1 MTHVRSS
8 WTNISLRPLPPGPA
22 AALRSCRIELVTGW
36 LGSPPGPTL
45 MSTCVCS
52 VCLLVWM
59 LACPYPTEA
68 LCPKPQFMD
77 AGTLTPGPQIAEYR
91 FPAPGFLQG
100 GRRWLGEAGERTCRG
115 YTADFYFFFWLSLCL
130 SFLVCQG
137 KALPHEIH
145 NARTNKHASGPWS
158 CLNTARTCCHS
169 PPAFGYTLLYTHTHG
184 LPLPVHNHTHTN
196 RRSMW
201 TTHPGHDKVL
211 R

>member
-8 WTNISLRPLPPGPA
+8 WMNISLRPLPPGPA
-22 AALRSCRIELVTGW
+22 AAIRSCRIELVTGS

-100 GRRWLGEAGERTCRG
+100 GRRWLGEAGERTC
-115 YTADFYFFFWLSLCL
+115 YTADFFLMFFFFLAFSMSLF
-130 SFLVCQG
+130 S
-137 KALPHEIH
+137 
-145 NARTNKHASGPWS
+145 
-158 CLNTARTCCHS
+158 
-169 PPAFGYTLLYTHTHG
+169 G
-184 LPLPVHNHTHTN
+184 LPGKSTSP
-196 RRSMW
+196 
-201 TTHPGHDKVL
+201 
-211 R
+211 